1 MADSYLKEIC
11 LVLLSMS
18 ILLLDTFILCFEE
31 AMYILKIQTENAK
44 EFKENAFPRMRE
56 LFPEERKRALFK
68 AS

>member
-1 MADSYLKEIC
+1 
-11 LVLLSMS
+11 MS